1 MILNRYFLKSIF
13 SYTLTISL
21 IFILIIVSSRSIQ
34 YLEQASRG
42 EISPEVV
49 FSVVLFRLPEFL
61 ELILPL
67 GFFLSIILSLGKLR
81 AESEFVIMEQ
91 AGFNLLRVYGLLSI
105 PALIICLSLFY
116 FSTVLSPNLESKVTG
131 LLEVKTLS
139 DRFKSLTPGEFHKLD
154 DEITIFA
161 RGREKDQLVDV
172 FLNMDRSKINSKN
185 VIVAK
190 KFKVEDGLRSSLK
203 FEDGYSY
210 SKKEEDE
217 FMTVQFS
224 KLSIMDS
231 PLITKEKEF
240 NSRTEGNGSALIWSI
255 SICLMTILSIFI
267 SVPISKISPRKGRYS
282 RVLPGLLVF
291 STYTA
296 LLLSF
301 KGNEMIELTSL
312 LTVHFLFLLLAL
324 VLNLFFLRS
333 IK

>member
-1 MILNRYFLKSIF
+1 
-13 SYTLTISL
+13 
-21 IFILIIVSSRSIQ
+21 
-34 YLEQASRG
+34 
-42 EISPEVV
+42 
-49 FSVVLFRLPEFL
+49 
-61 ELILPL
+61 
-67 GFFLSIILSLGKLR
+67 
-81 AESEFVIMEQ
+81 
-91 AGFNLLRVYGLLSI
+91 
-105 PALIICLSLFY
+105 
-116 FSTVLSPNLESKVTG
+116 
-131 LLEVKTLS
+131 
-139 DRFKSLTPGEFHKLD
+139 
-154 DEITIFA
+154 
-161 RGREKDQLVDV
+161 
-172 FLNMDRSKINSKN
+172 
-185 VIVAK
+185 
-190 KFKVEDGLRSSLK
+190 VEDGLRNSLK

-267 SVPISKISPRKGRYS
+267 AVPISKISPRKGRYS

-312 LTVHFLFLLLAL
+312 LIVHFLFLLLAL